1 MDDIFFSIAGATMAL
16 FFLAIAIS
24 WIKDS
29 ISDAFD
35 RKVKRRKLK
44 EEEFVKINEENLSLR
59 AECKKKDDKI
69 RELESTIKCLNQ
81 AEWKKQYYELQTL
94 YYKMYLEY
102 NQDPTAKS
110 AEDLFPI
117 EEKRLSAAQLH
128 YALADEKA
136 RTQRLEES
144 VSAHKQ
150 EIFEYKNE
158 IQALEFEI
166 DELLGTINESE
177 DYKQQY
183 DELKNS
189 LPLSHLIDCPGIDAY
204 SKAMDDAKGEKA
216 MSGSIIVK
224 DIYLINNAHSS
235 SPPKFIYADVYS
247 KTSNM
252 TYKTSLIDCSCKNYQ
267 INAHKGKHY
276 VCKHMLALAL
286 NMEILPFIKK

>member
-1 MDDIFFSIAGATMAL
+1 MYDFFMSIACICVGV
-16 FFLAIAIS
+16 FILAMSIV

-29 ISDAFD
+29 IADALD
-35 RKVKRRKLK
+35 RKVTRRKLK
-44 EEEFVKINEENLSLR
+44 DEEFVKINEENLSLR
-59 AECKKKDDKI
+59 AECKEKDKKI

-81 AEWKKQYYELQTL
+81 AEWKKQYFELQTL

-144 VSAHKQ
+144 LSAHKQ

-158 IQALEFEI
+158 IQALEFEM
-166 DELLGTINESE
+166 DELIGAMNESE

-183 DELKNS
+183 DDLKKS
-189 LPLSHLIDCPGIDAY
+189 LPLSHLIYTPCIDAY

-216 MSGSIIVK
+216 TSGNIIVK
-224 DIYLINNAHSS
+224 NIELKANPINS
-235 SPPKFIYADVYS
+235 SPPYFIRAEVYS
-247 KTSNM
+247 EISDT
-252 TYKTSLIDCSCKNYQ
+252 TYHTSLTNCSCKNYQ
-267 INAHKGKHY
+267 INAYKGTPDAR
-276 VCKHMLALAL
+276 KHMIALAL
-286 NMEILPFIKK
+286 TMNVLPITKK